1 MKMVEIKCDK
11 CGKTFNVNS
20 ELTKCMCQYCGNE
33 IDFSNTAGGNMVYS
47 SADDANEVAKYKN
60 MLRLDIVV
68 AIAAFIGRFIVK
80 WNIIISFVVIML
92 LILLPLRDADK
103 MLKNREMMQRNGMQK
118 GNIIG
123 VAVLVL
129 IDILLWVLL
138 LVRQF
143 GVLVH

>member
-11 CGKTFNVNS
+11 CGKTFEVNA

-33 IDFSNTAGGNMVYS
+33 IDFTKTAGGNMTYA

-60 MLRLDIVV
+60 MLRMDIIVSV
-68 AIAAFIGRFIVK
+68 AAFIGRFIFK
-80 WNIIISFVVIML
+80 WSIIISFAVIML

-103 MLKNREMMQRNGMQK
+103 MLKKKDMMQRNGMQR

-138 LVRQF
+138 LVHQF
-143 GVLVH
+143 GELVH